1 MTHSEK
7 VSWLIQQLIKE
18 NPGYHAVGEPV
29 DERGKRRLLRSLM
42 NVRWPK
48 EADEEVLKIQDELL
62 QEELQEK
69 GIIYRRDS
77 CYCKDIPLQQRK
89 KRGPYFP
96 LAGRYYKACGGR
108 HSQCGKLTAAGMFCA
123 LPWLY

>member
-1 MTHSEK
+1 
-7 VSWLIQQLIKE
+7 
-18 NPGYHAVGEPV
+18 
-29 DERGKRRLLRSLM
+29 M

-69 GIIYRRDS
+69 GIIYIEE
-77 CYCKDIPLQQRK
+77 IPVIAKLYPCSSVK
-89 KRGPYFP
+89 NGGPYFP